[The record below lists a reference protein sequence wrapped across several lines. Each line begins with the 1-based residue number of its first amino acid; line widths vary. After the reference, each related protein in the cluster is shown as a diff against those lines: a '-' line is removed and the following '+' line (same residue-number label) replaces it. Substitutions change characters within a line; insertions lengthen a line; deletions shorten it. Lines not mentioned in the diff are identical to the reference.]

1 MDFYFKRNL
10 FRRKNHVK
18 KFTEITSHQKNSIYL
33 STIKCIRNMS
43 FNSKNPFLS
52 NKRFSSNA
60 VSKAEEVHQAQI
72 IDYNQEMTISG
83 TINKTAI
90 LFLILC
96 GSAMITW
103 WMAFNGL
110 NAMLPTIGGAIVGL
124 ILVVIA
130 AFRPQA
136 SPYLAPGYA
145 LFEGLFIGGISA
157 IFEARFPGIVVNA
170 VGATL
175 VTFLVC
181 LGLYKFKI
189 VKVNEQF
196 RSVVVAATLAIA
208 TYYLFSWLAS
218 LIFNFTPVHY
228 GNSMMSIGISVF
240 VIIIAALNLFLDF
253 DQIEKGVQERMPK
266 FMEWYGAMGLMV
278 TLVWLYIE
286 FIRLLSKLS
295 SKN

>member
-1 MDFYFKRNL
+1 MNL

-18 KFTEITSHQKNSIYL
+18 NFTENITLQKNYL
-33 STIKCIRNMS
+33 YLITIKCIRTMN

-60 VSKAEEVHQAQI
+60 VSKASDRVHEAQI
-72 IDYNQEMTISG
+72 IDYNQEMTVSG

-96 GSAMITW
+96 GSAMVTW
-103 WMAFNGL
+103 WMAFSGM
-110 NAMLPTIGGAIVGL
+110 NAMLPTIGGAIVAL

-130 AFRPQA
+130 AFKPQA

-157 IFEARFPGIVVNA
+157 IFEAMYPGIVLNA

-189 VKVNEQF
+189 VKVTEQF
-196 RSVVVAATLAIA
+196 KSVVIAATLAIA
-208 TYYLFSWLAS
+208 TYYLISWIVS
-218 LIFNFTPVHY
+218 MFTSFTPVHH
-228 GNSMMSIGISVF
+228 GNGMMSIGISVF

-253 DQIEKGVQERMPK
+253 DQIEKGAQERMPK

-286 FIRLLSKLS
+286 FLRLLSKLA
-295 SKN
+295 SKD